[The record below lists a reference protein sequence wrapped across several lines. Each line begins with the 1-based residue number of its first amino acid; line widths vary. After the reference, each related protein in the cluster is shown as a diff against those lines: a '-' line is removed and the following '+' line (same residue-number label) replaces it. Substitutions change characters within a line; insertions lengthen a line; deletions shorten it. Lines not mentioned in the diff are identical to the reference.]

1 MSWPTKTICPLVSHT
16 TNCMSTSGN
25 KPNHSVTGEH
35 NLLQNKTAK
44 CYPNHHSGNVCL
56 GVHNYKT
63 YAGIQQTFS
72 FQICSP
78 SVYSVGPINT

>member
-1 MSWPTKTICPLVSHT
+1 MSWPTKTIYPFFI
-16 TNCMSTSGN
+16 CMSTSGN

-63 YAGIQQTFS
+63 YNIRWDSTNIFFFFFKYVRPAS
-72 FQICSP
+72 KAWAL
-78 SVYSVGPINT
+78 